1 MRIFIKN
8 YLYVYIILFIKM
20 CAYNIKKCLLTSY
33 FSIGDVIMMKFD
45 DKAYLAKTI
54 KIHRKKLNLTQ
65 AELAERVDLS
75 DQHISRIESG
85 CYTPSLKS
93 FFQIVSV
100 LSIDLRE
107 FGFNTD
113 LTNNP
118 TKDSLISRIAQATDA
133 ELIFY
138 ENSINAINK
147 SLTTLKKNLL

>member
-1 MRIFIKN
+1 
-8 YLYVYIILFIKM
+8 
-20 CAYNIKKCLLTSY
+20 
-33 FSIGDVIMMKFD
+33 MMKFD
-45 DKAYLAKTI
+45 DKAYLAKII
-54 KIHRKKLNLTQ
+54 KMHRKKLNLTQ
-65 AELAERVDLS
+65 AELAEKVDLS